1 MSTGRKLRAL
11 GVAVATVLLAAGCGA
26 AGIHPGAAA
35 VVGGTEISVRDV
47 ENTSRGV
54 STALGQNFSSQMT
67 VSEMVNNAL
76 VSQVGEE
83 QTIEV
88 SNAEVAEAAKLV
100 VGDEAAYQKFQADP
114 VTRDFLDQVA
124 KSAVTTIKLGGGTG
138 VNDPEAQQKQQDG
151 IAKVKAASKDIKISI
166 APRFGQWTDGA
177 IDSSISGS
185 LSQESAQA
193 KAKREAQQN
202 AQQGQG

>member
-11 GVAVATVLLAAGCGA
+11 GAAVATMLLAAGCGA

-47 ENTSRGV
+47 DNTSRAV
-54 STALGQNFSSQMT
+54 SAALGKDFNSQAT
-67 VSEMVNNAL
+67 VSQLVNDTL
-76 VSQVGEE
+76 VEQVGEE

-100 VGDEAAYQKFQADP
+100 VGDEAIYQKFQADP
-114 VTRDFLDQVA
+114 VSRDFLDKVA

-138 VNDPEAQQKQQDG
+138 VNDPQAQQQQQDG
-151 IAKVKAASKDIKISI
+151 IAKVKAASKDIKISV

-177 IDSSISGS
+177 VDTSISGS